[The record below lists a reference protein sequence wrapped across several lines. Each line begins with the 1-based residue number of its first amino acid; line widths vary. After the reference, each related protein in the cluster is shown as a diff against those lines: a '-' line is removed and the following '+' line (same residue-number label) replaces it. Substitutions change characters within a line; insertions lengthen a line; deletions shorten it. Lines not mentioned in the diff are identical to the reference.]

1 MCLEN
6 TKEALENFQ
15 QSAYKNPGEAT
26 YWATLAIFYY
36 NNGNYT
42 DAFDNIIKATTLNP
56 AMSEIWYNLGVLY
69 EKCKQSD
76 EALIA
81 YTKVLELDAEDS
93 DAQKRIIAIKNPFY
107 Q

>member
-15 QSAYKNPGEAT
+15 QAAYKNPGEAT

-36 NNGNYT
+36 NNANYT
-42 DAFDNIIKATTLNP
+42 DAFDNIIKATTLNST
-56 AMSEIWYNLGVLY
+56 MSEIWFNLGVLY
-69 EKCKQSD
+69 EKCKQPE

-81 YTKVLELDAEDS
+81 YSKVLEIEQEDPET
-93 DAQKRIIAIKNPFY
+93 QRRIIAIKNT
-107 Q
+107 

>member
-15 QSAYKNPGEAT
+15 QAAFKNPGEAV

-56 AMSEIWYNLGVLY
+56 QMSEIWYNLGVLY
-69 EKCKQSD
+69 EKCKQPE

-81 YTKVLELDAEDS
+81 YSKVLELDNED
-93 DAQKRIIAIKNPFY
+93 
-107 Q
+107 